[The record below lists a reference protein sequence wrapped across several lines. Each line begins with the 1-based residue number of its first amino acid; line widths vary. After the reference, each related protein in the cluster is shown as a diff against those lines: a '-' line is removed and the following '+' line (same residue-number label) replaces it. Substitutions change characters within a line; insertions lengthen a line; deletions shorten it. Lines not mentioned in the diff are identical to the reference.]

1 MGQNPVIS
9 YPIPPYA
16 NVPINAQ
23 YFQPRVFVISGISFG
38 ATTTVTTSS
47 NHNYVIGQQIRL
59 LFPSKYGCQ
68 QLNEQVGN
76 VISIPSLNQIVVN
89 INSIG
94 TNPFISS
101 PNFLPNQSQTQPQIV
116 AIGDVNSGLISST
129 GRSLPTTTIP
139 GSFINISP

>member
-1 MGQNPVIS
+1 MAQNPVIS

-16 NVPINAQ
+16 NFPINAQ
-23 YFQPRVFVISGISFG
+23 YFQPSVFVISAISFG
-38 ATTTVTTSS
+38 VTTTITTSV
-47 NHNYVIGQQIRL
+47 NHNYVVGQQIRL

-68 QLNEQVGN
+68 QLNEQTGN
-76 VISIPSLNQIVVN
+76 VISIPASNQVVIS

-101 PNFLPNQSQTQPQIV
+101 PVFLPNQSTTQPQIV
-116 AIGDVNSGLISST
+116 AIGDINTGIISST
-129 GRSLPTTTIP
+129 GRVLPTTNIP